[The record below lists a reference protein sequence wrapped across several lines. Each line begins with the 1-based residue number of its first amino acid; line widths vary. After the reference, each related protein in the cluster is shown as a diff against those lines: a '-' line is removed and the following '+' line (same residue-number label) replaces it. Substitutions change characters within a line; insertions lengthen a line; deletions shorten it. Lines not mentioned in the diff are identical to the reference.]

1 MTSGF
6 PPSRLRGFHLPVRRL
21 AAGAAANGTVDVVV
35 KGDAAYETNETLSL
49 TLGNPSDAVIGR
61 WRSGHDHERRQGT
74 HDGHPSNRE
83 ETTNPVGERAPGARH
98 VRRSR
103 HRDAPA
109 ETERE
114 IRTDRREEGSGS
126 LFQGPRR
133 RRQDGR
139 LIHGD
144 VRPPGAGGTY
154 KILLR
159 FNGTKTKKPYT
170 RADVFKIPPAS

>member
-1 MTSGF
+1 
-6 PPSRLRGFHLPVRRL
+6 
-21 AAGAAANGTVDVVV
+21 V

-49 TLGNPSDAVIGR
+49 TLGNPSDAVIGD
-61 WRSGHDHERRQGT
+61 GGAQGT
-74 HDGHPSNRE
+74 ITNDDKAP
-83 ETTNPVGERAPGARH
+83 TTVTLRTVKRPRTLWAKRAPGARH
-98 VRRSR
+98 VQRSR